1 MERSS
6 FFNAELVGEEWDRV
20 YLAEDYARYFASFIG
35 NGVFP
40 NPANQLQVVA
50 IDGNMQVRIK
60 QGKGWINGY
69 FYENTDDL
77 IFKLDPADGVLN
89 RIDRIV
95 LRLDFLNRDI
105 RAVVKKGDYATTAIA
120 KALERNEDAYELA
133 LADIKVNRGAISI
146 TQANITDLRLN
157 KELCGIVHGTVE
169 QVDTT
174 AIFNQFESWYSQ
186 TKEAYDKDIATWTK
200 EKKEAFNKW
209 YTENTKLFLD
219 TWNKWYGDNTTKWE
233 DDFQTW
239 FITIK
244 RQLDGDIGAK
254 LAQEINDIKH
264 SIENIEIPV
273 TKVNGKVGDVI
284 LKAEDIKTESGNT
297 VESQMADMKYKKA
310 GGTATEITVT
320 APSLVDGY
328 SKTFIVS
335 ENNNGSVTTING
347 KPLYKPNTTTS
358 PNLIAGKAVTVW
370 YSSTNKCFFIKASA
384 EGNAD
389 VANVLAGKTFSN
401 DNDTGIV
408 GTMPNRGSLAQ
419 TLTTQGGQYNLP
431 SGYYSGGYVKA
442 QFPNLIASNI
452 KEGINIGG
460 VVGTLMPNNAYIQ
473 KIDIDMSKTINV
485 WSDNYYKT
493 EYYSI
498 GATLHQDVKFLL
510 LDGSMF
516 ARYEG
521 ANKGKLELALGVKED
536 DSTFTEII
544 YCAGDNDG
552 DGVLYGFMTMMLGV
566 DNTLNIKRGY
576 NYGGSTKLE
585 SYSYQ
590 RDFSKLENKKLW
602 MRMEGVSSVRLEG
615 RYGIKG
621 TLYAISW

>member
-297 VESQMADMKYKKA
+297 VESQMA
-310 GGTATEITVT
+310 EIII
-320 APSLVDGY
+320 L
-328 SKTFIVS
+328 SKDEPTTNN
-335 ENNNGSVTTING
+335 ENTYW
-347 KPLYKPNTTTS
+347 L
-358 PNLIAGKAVTVW
+358 
-370 YSSTNKCFFIKASA
+370 
-384 EGNAD
+384 
-389 VANVLAGKTFSN
+389 
-401 DNDTGIV
+401 
-408 GTMPNRGSLAQ
+408 
-419 TLTTQGGQYNLP
+419 
-431 SGYYSGGYVKA
+431 
-442 QFPNLIASNI
+442 
-452 KEGINIGG
+452 
-460 VVGTLMPNNAYIQ
+460 
-473 KIDIDMSKTINV
+473 
-485 WSDNYYKT
+485 
-493 EYYSI
+493 
-498 GATLHQDVKFLL
+498 QDVGENF
-510 LDGSMF
+510 SIP
-516 ARYEG
+516 
-521 ANKGKLELALGVKED
+521 
-536 DSTFTEII
+536 S
-544 YCAGDNDG
+544 G
-552 DGVLYGFMTMMLGV
+552 DGVVIANASFG
-566 DNTLNIKRGY
+566 DENPIKFE
-576 NYGGSTKLE
+576 L
-585 SYSYQ
+585 
-590 RDFSKLENKKLW
+590 L
-602 MRMEGVSSVRLEG
+602 
-615 RYGIKG
+615 
-621 TLYAISW
+621 